1 VSRLDDIK
9 GAISRALPLRDA
21 DPYGVV
27 QELEP
32 ALGTAQVELGA
43 LLDGAEAR
51 GDGSLLA
58 SEQRTFDS
66 LKSEI
71 NKASALLDEARGK
84 LRADVD
90 GRRRAA
96 VEARE
101 AAYETARNYGGT
113 GRVSVGHEP
122 GVYHR
127 GRPELSFFRD
137 LITAEQGDYEA
148 RDRIAAHRRGVAAL
162 ETRASG
168 SSALGGLVPP
178 QFLADMFSPELR
190 PGRPFLSRVRNLDLP
205 AEGMQVTI
213 PLSNTPTLVASQ
225 TSQNMA
231 VTSQDVT
238 ATDLNVPVVT
248 VAGFTDVSYQALDRG
263 HLVDE
268 LIFADL
274 MAAYGSE
281 LERQAFRGTGTLGQ
295 HTGILSTT
303 VPNSITSVPVATVD
317 NLKLVSKQVA
327 DAVQRV
333 GSNRF
338 ASPSVIAMAPRRWGA
353 IASTTDTTNRPLV
366 DVNDDGTNT
375 PASSDEAYGAAGRLA
390 GIPVVVTAGI
400 TAVASGTF
408 TVDDVVVTLA
418 SDIILWEEAGSP
430 VRVRFDQPGSS
441 TLTARLLCWGYSAF
455 TAAWHTEGTAVLS
468 GTGLHTPVF

>member
-1 VSRLDDIK
+1 MTRSVRGKGDTLVSRYDEMK
-9 GAISRALPLRDA
+9 AQLRDVKAKRKMAQATMEQVLA
-21 DPYGVV
+21 DVEGRGGR
-27 QELEP
+27 EL
-32 ALGTAQVELGA
+32 
-43 LLDGAEAR
+43 D
-51 GDGSLLA
+51 A
-58 SEQRTFDS
+58 SEQERFDAARDEAEALGERVETLEGNLARVGES
-66 LKSEI
+66 VAAR
-71 NKASALLDEARGK
+71 KASTSSAR
-84 LRADVD
+84 RF
-90 GRRRAA
+90 
-96 VEARE
+96 
-101 AAYETARNYGGT
+101 GGT
-113 GRVSVGHEP
+113 ATTSIRVGAEP

-178 QFLADMFSPELR
+178 QFLSDMFSPELR

-205 AEGMQVTI
+205 PEGMQVTI

-248 VAGFTDVSYQALDRG
+248 VAGYTDVSYQALDRG

-317 NLKLVSKQVA
+317 NLRLVSKQVA

-338 ASPSVIAMAPRRWGA
+338 ASPTVIAMAPRRWGA

-366 DVNDDGTNT
+366 DVNDDGMNT

-430 VRVRFDQPGSS
+430 VRVRFDQPGSG